1 MTSYAN
7 LLIAVFLAL
16 LAACASACTDIGSRD
31 KEMYEERQIDEFDGV
46 KVSGGIRVTVYFDPV
61 TRVEINT
68 SSANPGRI
76 YTRVRDGV
84 LQIGQK
90 STFFASRSARVDV
103 YTPEINFLVASGGSE
118 IRMDET
124 ISGKSVELK
133 ASGGSNMHAGVNTDF
148 LRVRAS
154 GGAEM
159 RLAGFASELSA
170 RASSGSRISGYDLE
184 TALAG
189 VEASSGAD
197 VRITVSDELN
207 ARASSGGGIRY
218 RGSPKVVN
226 SKASS
231 GGSVSPSR

>member
-1 MTSYAN
+1 MNSHAN
-7 LLIAVFLAL
+7 LLIAVL
-16 LAACASACTDIGSRD
+16 LPLLSAFASACTDIGSGE
-31 KEMYEERQIDEFDGV
+31 KEMYEERLLGEFDGV
-46 KVSGGIRVTVYFDPV
+46 KVSGGIRVTVYFDPA

-68 SSANPGRI
+68 GSANPGRI

-90 STFFASRSARVDV
+90 STFFASRSASVVV
-103 YTPEINFLVASGGSE
+103 YTPEVNFLEASGGSE
-118 IRMDET
+118 IRIDET
-124 ISGKSVELK
+124 ISGKNVELK

-154 GGAEM
+154 GGADM
-159 RLAGFASELSA
+159 RLAGFASELA
-170 RASSGSRISGYDLE
+170 AQASSGSRISGYDLE

-218 RGSPKVVN
+218 RGNPKLVN

-231 GGSVSPSR
+231 GGSVTPSR